1 MYLVNFFIKIITL
14 SFLCLW
20 SFWCSSKPIDI
31 NHGISMGYST
41 RFIFNSEDRR
51 VSFPVQNNNN
61 QKIIFHGLVLS
72 KDKKTISEQ
81 FIVSPEVLHV
91 GKKKTEYPQVIR
103 LTDNLP
109 GDRESLFYL
118 QGHFL
123 PEMNQKEES
132 RVNLTFSYVV
142 LMKMFYRPEKLRSSF
157 DAIDDVADQIDF
169 KLDGKKLVVINKSP
183 YFLTL
188 NFLKTDKET
197 VQIKNS
203 QSLIDPFGQV
213 ILNIKNNDVNKVT
226 WSLINDGGYAT
237 KLLTREL

>member
-1 MYLVNFFIKIITL
+1 MSTFVRYLFVCLLCVNTFDCVAKGL
-14 SFLCLW
+14 MES
-20 SFWCSSKPIDI
+20 
-31 NHGISMGYST
+31 HGISIGYST
-41 RFIFNSEDRR
+41 RLIFNSDDRR
-51 VSFPVQNNNN
+51 VSFPVQNNNK
-61 QKIIFHGLVLS
+61 QDMIFHGLVLN
-72 KDKKTISEQ
+72 KDKKTYSNS
-81 FIVSPEVLHV
+81 FIISPEVVHV
-91 GKKKTEYPQVIR
+91 RSNKTEYPQLIR
-103 LTDNLP
+103 LTSKLP
-109 GDRESLFYL
+109 EDRESLFYL

-132 RVNLTFSYVV
+132 SVNLTFSYVV

-169 KLDGKKLVVINKSP
+169 KLDGNKLVLINKSP

-203 QSLIDPFGQV
+203 HSLIDPFGQV